1 MDELEGI
8 GGVLGAL
15 STTQMIVAAVAL
27 LLVAVGLW
35 LGGYRTGRML
45 EEERSRDLMRR
56 IEGESSLFGDDV
68 PVREAERGLIEVMPS
83 AVVVADIH
91 GMVRYYSPGARQL
104 GVVQGGWL
112 SSREVEDVI
121 MQSAEDGE
129 ICQREVDM
137 PINYPAGV
145 RPRAAASGRGLTV
158 GDKLPSDTLHLRIR
172 AGQITETLYAV
183 LIEDV
188 SEQRRFEAMR
198 RDFVTNV
205 SHELKTP
212 AGAISLLAETITDAA
227 DDPQMV
233 RYFSGRISKESE
245 RLTEMVKRLIDLQ
258 KAQSNQALN
267 LSATNVSVLK
277 VVREAVQENAV
288 QAQAKHIDVNIS
300 FNGDQV
306 APTAAEAAALGQ
318 RGDATVFL
326 DEEALTTAV
335 KNLVEN
341 AVRYSP
347 EHTTIGVGVSVNGAK
362 VAIRV
367 VDQGIGIPADSLDRI
382 FERFYRV
389 DPARSRAT
397 GGTGLGLSIVKHC
410 VQECGGTI
418 SVWSRE
424 GEGSTFTIELPVSTY
439 ADSGDGAAGSGAAA
453 GSGSADSGSASGN
466 DASPKPAQTKE
477 SGEAKETGDSKES
490 DHADDSAES

>member
-1 MDELEGI
+1 MGD
-8 GGVLGAL
+8 L
-15 STTQMIVAAVAL
+15 SSAQIVAVIVGAVLAL
-27 LLVAVGLW
+27 AFAWLW
-35 LGGYRTGRML
+35 GYRVGRML
-45 EEERSRDLMRR
+45 EEEREVADHRRDDEDR
-56 IEGESSLFGDDV
+56 SLFGDDV
-68 PVREAERGLIEVMPS
+68 PVREAEHGLIDVMPS
-83 AVVVADIH
+83 AVVIADER

-112 SSREVEDVI
+112 ASREVEDIVRET
-121 MQSAEDGE
+121 AAAGE
-129 ICQREVDM
+129 IVRREIDIPV
-137 PINYPAGV
+137 NYPAGV
-145 RPRAAASGRGLTV
+145 RPRSEISGRGIKA
-158 GDKLPSDTLHLRIR
+158 GDAAPTDMLHLRVR
-172 AGQITETLYAV
+172 SGRITERLYAV

-188 SEQRRFEAMR
+188 SDQRRFEAMR

-212 AGAISLLAETITDAA
+212 AGAISLLAETIADAA
-227 DDPQMV
+227 DDPDMV

-258 KAQSNQALN
+258 KAQSVDMN
-267 LSATNVSVLK
+267 LAATSVSVLK
-277 VVREAVQENAV
+277 VVREAAQENAV
-288 QAQAKHIDVNIS
+288 QAAAKHIAIGLS
-300 FNGDQV
+300 FNGRAI
-306 APTAAEAAALGQ
+306 APTAAEAKE
-318 RGDATVFL
+318 RGEHGDVDVFV
-326 DEEALTTAV
+326 DEESLRTAV

-347 EHTTIGVGVSVNGAK
+347 ERTQVGVGVTVDGDR
-362 VAIRV
+362 VTIRV

-424 GEGSTFTIELPVSTY
+424 GEGSTFTIELPT
-439 ADSGDGAAGSGAAA
+439 ARTAMAAAGMAETGDGAGDGTVAATGGAGA
-453 GSGSADSGSASGN
+453 GPTGDDVPDETDSGSADEGVPATEPGAV
-466 DASPKPAQTKE
+466 ASPNA
-477 SGEAKETGDSKES
+477 
-490 DHADDSAES
+490 

>member
-1 MDELEGI
+1 MDTVQMAAVI
-8 GGVLGAL
+8 VGVLL
-15 STTQMIVAAVAL
+15 AAVG
-27 LLVAVGLW
+27 VWVW
-35 LGGYRTGRML
+35 GYHTGCMV
-45 EEERSRDLMRR
+45 EEERSREELRR
-56 IEGESSLFGDDV
+56 MGEESSLFGEDV

-83 AVVVADIH
+83 AVVIADVH

-112 SSREVEDVI
+112 SSREVEDI
-121 MQSAEDGE
+121 ITQAAEDGE
-129 ICQREVDM
+129 ILQREVDM

-145 RPRAAASGRGLTV
+145 RPRPEMSGKGIKA
-158 GDKLPSDTLHLRIR
+158 GDKAPSDTLHLRIR
-172 AGQITETLYAV
+172 AGRITEQLYAV
-183 LIEDV
+183 LIEDI

-227 DDPQMV
+227 DDPDMV
-233 RYFSGRISKESE
+233 RYFSGRITKESA

-258 KAQSNQALN
+258 KAQNSQALN
-267 LSATNVSVLK
+267 LSAANVSVLK

-288 QAQAKHIDVNIS
+288 QASNKHIRVNIS
-300 FNGDQV
+300 FDGTPV
-306 APTAAEAAALGQ
+306 APTAAEAAQ
-318 RGDATVFL
+318 RDEHGDATVFL

-347 EHTTIGVGVSVNGAK
+347 EHTTIGVGVAVAGGK
-362 VAIRV
+362 VTIRV

-397 GGTGLGLSIVKHC
+397 GGTGLGLAIVKHC

-424 GEGSTFTIELPVSTY
+424 GEGSTFTIELP
-439 ADSGDGAAGSGAAA
+439 
-453 GSGSADSGSASGN
+453 
-466 DASPKPAQTKE
+466 
-477 SGEAKETGDSKES
+477 EAKNA
-490 DHADDSAES
+490 ADTKTEQAPAGA

>member
-1 MDELEGI
+1 MGD
-8 GGVLGAL
+8 L
-15 STTQMIVAAVAL
+15 SGMQLAVAIAFAL
-27 LLVAVGLW
+27 LAAAGMWVW
-35 LGGYRTGRML
+35 GYRTGRML
-45 EEERSRDLMRR
+45 EEESGREMMRR
-56 IEGESSLFGDDV
+56 LEGESSLFGEDV

-83 AVVVADIH
+83 AVVIADVH

-112 SSREVEDVI
+112 SSREVEDII
-121 MQSAEDGE
+121 MQAAEDGE

-145 RPRAAASGRGLTV
+145 RPHPQMSGRGIKA
-158 GDKLPSDTLHLRIR
+158 GDAVPSDTLHLRIR
-172 AGQITETLYAV
+172 AGRITEQLYAV

-227 DDPQMV
+227 DDPDMV

-258 KAQSNQALN
+258 KAQDNQALN
-267 LSATNVSVLK
+267 LSAANVSVLK
-277 VVREAVQENAV
+277 VVREAVQENSV
-288 QAQAKHIDVNIS
+288 QASNKHIGVNIS
-300 FNGDQV
+300 FNGRAV
-306 APTAAEAAALGQ
+306 SPTAAEAAARGE
-318 RGDATVFL
+318 RGDAIVFL

-341 AVRYSP
+341 AIRYSP
-347 EHTTIGVGVSVNGAK
+347 EHTAVGVGVAVDRGR
-362 VAIRV
+362 VTIRV

-424 GEGSTFTIELPVSTY
+424 GEGSTFTIELP
-439 ADSGDGAAGSGAAA
+439 
-453 GSGSADSGSASGN
+453 
-466 DASPKPAQTKE
+466 
-477 SGEAKETGDSKES
+477 EAKPKE
-490 DHADDSAES
+490 AEPKEAEPAEAA